1 VLELPEVLGTMVLVV
16 VVVVVVVVLASLL
29 VASSSL
35 EDVEDWH
42 APHLEEHMLGTSLAL
57 CLYVDVVLSTTVARG
72 TISA

>member
-16 VVVVVVVVLASLL
+16 VVVEPFVLASLL

-35 EDVEDWH
+35 EDVEDCH
-42 APHLEEHMLGTSLAL
+42 APHLVEHMLGTSLAL
-57 CLYVDVVLSTTVARG
+57 CLYVNVVLSTTVARG